1 MPDYDDEE
9 AELIRKHRAA
19 KAKKR
24 EEEDNKEVRIWHRD
38 SDGKEYETGMTLAKA
53 KGFLKNFPGLNLDEE
68 EVQDEDD
75 AKDGDAK
82 DAKAEDGEPKKVVR
96 FGRRYG

>member
-1 MPDYDDEE
+1 MPEIDDEE

-68 EVQDEDD
+68 EVQDDAKDD
-75 AKDGDAK
+75 AKDDDAK
-82 DAKAEDGEPKKVVR
+82 DDDAKPKSVR
-96 FGRRYG
+96 FGRRVS